1 MKAIK
6 ELERVAY
13 EDPAKALEAKNKGNE
28 FFKKGRVIF
37 HLATVPLFV
46 FEVITKQHSH
56 FLNAVN
62 ILQFI

>member
-37 HLATVPLFV
+37 HLSASFC
-46 FEVITKQHSH
+46 ICG
-56 FLNAVN
+56 
-62 ILQFI
+62 

>member
-37 HLATVPLFV
+37 HRSASFCICGYNSTHV
-46 FEVITKQHSH
+46 

-62 ILQFI
+62 ILQFLW